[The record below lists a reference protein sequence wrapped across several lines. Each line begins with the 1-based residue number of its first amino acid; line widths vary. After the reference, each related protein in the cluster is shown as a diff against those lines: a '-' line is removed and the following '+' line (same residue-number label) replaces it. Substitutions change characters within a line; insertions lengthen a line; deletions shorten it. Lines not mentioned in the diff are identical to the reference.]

1 MTVYFVLNRGLFYN
15 RLSIIGNEPI
25 HHHHLDLTTTDARS
39 RSQLFTAN
47 VEQLVLETQ
56 TSLLVDRNIGDEQGL
71 SFSPTSLTHRLI
83 NLPLGPIPHFNDHDL
98 LYEMSSLLSQRQ
110 YPFFLIFFVFS
121 SPGWGDPGRA
131 KKKRPLFADNRT
143 CRTSTSSA
151 FQPCRGRLHWLCRS
165 RPCHAPAPAPAAGPL
180 SGSKPA
186 HAYDSG
192 QL

>member
-1 MTVYFVLNRGLFYN
+1 MGAY
-15 RLSIIGNEPI
+15 
-25 HHHHLDLTTTDARS
+25 HLDLTTTDARS

-98 LYEMSSLLSQRQ
+98 LYEMSSLLYQREH
-110 YPFFLIFFVFS
+110 PFFRTFFFS
-121 SPGWGDPGRA
+121 SWAGATLNGL
-131 KKKRPLFADNRT
+131 KKKQDQCLADNRT

-151 FQPCRGRLHWLCRS
+151 SQPCRGRLHWLCRS
-165 RPCHAPAPAPAAGPL
+165 RRCHAPAPAVGPL
-180 SGSKPA
+180 SGPRPA